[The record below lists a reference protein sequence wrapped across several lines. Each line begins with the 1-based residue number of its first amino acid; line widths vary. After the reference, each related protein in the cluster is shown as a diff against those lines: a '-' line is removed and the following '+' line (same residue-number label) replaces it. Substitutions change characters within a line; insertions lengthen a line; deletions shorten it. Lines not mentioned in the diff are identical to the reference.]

1 MLLTAKR
8 NNGPDFSEQSFGE
21 FYRKMI
27 RLTFNKTQMMKKNF
41 ALLAMTMILATSYG
55 QDKADTLW
63 KFNGVTSLNF
73 SQMSLNNWAAGGEN
87 SLAGNAFVNLNANYK
102 SRDGKATWI
111 NELSLGYG
119 LIRQGDDPARKS
131 DDKIDLASKY
141 GYSASKQWSYTG
153 LLSFKTQFTEG
164 YDNPGDLLNRT
175 KISNFMAPGYLSLSF
190 GMDFKPSDK
199 FTMLLAPVTGKMTFV
214 MDEDLAGSFG
224 VPADKNVRS
233 EFGGYIKIAY
243 ASPIMK
249 NVKLNTKIDL
259 FSNYLENPQ
268 YVDVNFDLLLS
279 MKVNEYIAASF
290 ISQIIYDYDIR
301 FDILD
306 TNDVPTGETES
317 RIQFKQ
323 LFGIGLTYSF

>member
-1 MLLTAKR
+1 
-8 NNGPDFSEQSFGE
+8 
-21 FYRKMI
+21 
-27 RLTFNKTQMMKKNF
+27 MMKKNF
-41 ALLAMTMILATSYG
+41 ALLAVTLILATSYG
-55 QDKADTLW
+55 QEKADTLW

-73 SQMSLNNWAAGGEN
+73 SQMSLSNWAAGGE
-87 SLAGNAFVNLNANYK
+87 SSFAGNALVNLNANYK
-102 SRDGKATWI
+102 SRDGNATWT
-111 NELSLGYG
+111 NELYLGYG

-141 GYSASKQWSYTG
+141 GYRASKQWSYTG

-164 YDNPGDLLNRT
+164 YDNPGDLVNRT
-175 KISNFMAPGYLSLSF
+175 KISNFLAPGYLNLSF

-199 FTMLLAPVTGKMTFV
+199 FTMLIAPVTGKMTLV

-224 VPADKNVRS
+224 VPVDKNIRS

-279 MKVNEYIAASF
+279 MKVNEYISASF

-306 TNDVPTGETES
+306 TDGLPTGGTES

-323 LFGIGLTYSF
+323 LFGVGLTYSF